1 MTRGL
6 CAAWLLLTAAIST
19 LAIPGAQAPVQTS
32 PEQIIL
38 PLELIAGEPTTLAV
52 LSPDGRVAEG
62 VKIVL
67 SHGEVVST
75 DESGRAHFLAPPD
88 EGILIARIPGT
99 EIRAVADVVH
109 RPAAEKL
116 EIAMVP
122 AMVALKE
129 RFVVT
134 GNGFQGDADRNQV
147 ELDGRPSFVL
157 AASPSE
163 LVIVPSLKTAPGNV
177 QLAVKSGASEVSAQ
191 TALVDVLP
199 DTTHDIVKPGKKRKL
214 VLRVSGTTQSVEL
227 DVQNL
232 SPGIVELKHGE
243 RMHVRTTGGAD
254 NSATIEVKGLRA
266 GDFSY
271 AVALEPQPGTADVE
285 VARDF
290 LQAGEKLAAGGEKRR
305 IENVLKKLRRRNPDI
320 RGARKEFAKITVANP
335 PSDQQALI
343 RAAGE
348 ALNGESALGREGINP

>member
-19 LAIPGAQAPVQTS
+19 LAIPGAQAPVQAL
-32 PEQIIL
+32 PEQIVL
-38 PLELIAGEPTTLAV
+38 PLELVSGQPATLAV
-52 LSPDGRVAEG
+52 LSVDGRIVAG
-62 VKIVL
+62 VKLVL
-67 SHGEVVST
+67 SNGEVVTT

-109 RPAAEKL
+109 RPAVEKL

-191 TALVDVLP
+191 TELVDVLP
-199 DTTHDIVKPGKKRKL
+199 DTTHDIVKPGKKGKL

-254 NSATIEVKGLRA
+254 NSATVEVKGRRV

-271 AVALEPQPGTADVE
+271 AVAFEAQPGVPNVQA
-285 VARDF
+285 ARDF
-290 LQAGEKLAAGGEKRR
+290 LQAADKLAASGEKRR
-305 IENVLKKLRRRNPDI
+305 ISNILKKLRHRDPDI
-320 RGARKEFAKITVANP
+320 RGARREFAKITAPNP
-335 PSDQQALI
+335 PSDLQTLI

-348 ALNGESALGREGINP
+348 ALNGEPALGREGINP

>member
-6 CAAWLLLTAAIST
+6 CAAWLLLTAAILTS
-19 LAIPGAQAPVQTS
+19 AMPGAQAAVQAL
-32 PEQIIL
+32 PEQIVL
-38 PLELIAGEPTTLAV
+38 PLELVSGQPATLAV
-52 LSPDGRVAEG
+52 LSADGRVVAG
-62 VKIVL
+62 IKLVL
-67 SHGEVVST
+67 SNGEVVTT
-75 DESGRAHFLAPPD
+75 DESGRAHFLGPPD
-88 EGILIARIPGT
+88 AGVLIARILGT
-99 EIRAVADVVH
+99 EIRAAADVVH

-129 RFVVT
+129 RFIVT

-147 ELDGRPSFVL
+147 ELDGKPSFVL
-157 AASPSE
+157 AASPNE

-199 DTTHDIVKPGKKRKL
+199 DTTHDIVKPGKKGKL

-254 NSATIEVKGLRA
+254 NSATVEVKGRRA
-266 GDFSY
+266 GDFWY
-271 AVALEPQPGTADVE
+271 AVTLEPKSDPPNAE

-290 LQAGEKLAAGGEKRR
+290 LQAADKLADGDEKQHIAR
-305 IENVLKKLRRRNPDI
+305 ILTKLRSGHTDI
-320 RGARKEFAKITVANP
+320 GGARREFAKIATANSA
-335 PSDQQALI
+335 SDLQALI

-348 ALNGESALGREGINP
+348 ALNGEPALGPRKN